1 MHPGSPTLIV
11 MEPNT
16 EHAVPAALTRG
27 YANAYLD
34 TRVRCHLPADRPA
47 LTQQELDQM
56 DQASA

>member
-1 MHPGSPTLIV
+1 